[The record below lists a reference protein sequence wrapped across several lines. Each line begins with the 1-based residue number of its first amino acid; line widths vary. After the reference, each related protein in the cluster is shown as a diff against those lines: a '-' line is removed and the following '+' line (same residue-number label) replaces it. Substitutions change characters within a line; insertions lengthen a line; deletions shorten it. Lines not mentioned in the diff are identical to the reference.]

1 MYFLRDIHQ
10 SISSP
15 PLQVLLPGG
24 VVHDGVYEGVD
35 GVHDEGDD
43 AEPDAGGGPLP
54 ARLRHVRQRP
64 GQTHQREGADAV
76 DGEAW
81 AQLWRHVSPPKM
93 ICSTWHYH
101 RSEGLPHQSIE
112 SCQSDFLCV

>member
-1 MYFLRDIHQ
+1 MLLRLGGGNSRGHSTNVFPEGHQ
-10 SISSP
+10 CISSP
-15 PLQVLLPGG
+15 LLQVLVPGG

-64 GQTHQREGADAV
+64 GQAHQ
-76 DGEAW
+76 
-81 AQLWRHVSPPKM
+81 
-93 ICSTWHYH
+93 
-101 RSEGLPHQSIE
+101 
-112 SCQSDFLCV
+112 

>member
-1 MYFLRDIHQ
+1 MLLRLGGGSSRGHSTNVFPEGHQ
-10 SISSP
+10 CISSP
-15 PLQVLLPGG
+15 LLQVLVPGG

-64 GQTHQREGADAV
+64 GQAHQREGADAV

-81 AQLWRHVSPPKM
+81 AQLWRHA
-93 ICSTWHYH
+93 
-101 RSEGLPHQSIE
+101 Q
-112 SCQSDFLCV
+112 

>member
-81 AQLWRHVSPPKM
+81 AQSWRHA
-93 ICSTWHYH
+93 H
-101 RSEGLPHQSIE
+101 
-112 SCQSDFLCV
+112 

>member
-1 MYFLRDIHQ
+1 MLLRLGGGNSRGHSTNVFPEGHQ
-10 SISSP
+10 CISSP
-15 PLQVLLPGG
+15 LLQVLVPGG

-81 AQLWRHVSPPKM
+81 AQSWRHA
-93 ICSTWHYH
+93 
-101 RSEGLPHQSIE
+101 Q
-112 SCQSDFLCV
+112 